1 MSSCTTINGKVC
13 PSRMNDG
20 RAFTDYRP
28 RCIINSELMSE
39 VRDNNMIASS
49 YESRMY
55 LQKNADT
62 IIQRS
67 HNSAF
72 ENLACACTPYQN
84 EVMGINTMQPER
96 YIVKCNSASCYREE
110 VNPSGIGDGRQYY

>member
-1 MSSCTTINGKVC
+1 
-13 PSRMNDG
+13 MNDG

-28 RCIINSELMSE
+28 KCITNTELMSE
-39 VRDNNMIASS
+39 LRNNNMIASS

-55 LQKNADT
+55 LQKNADN

-67 HNSAF
+67 QASAF

-110 VNPSGIGDGRQYY
+110 INPSGIGDGRQY

>member
-1 MSSCTTINGKVC
+1 
-13 PSRMNDG
+13 
-20 RAFTDYRP
+20 
-28 RCIINSELMSE
+28 MSE

-62 IIQRS
+62 IMQKS
-67 HNSAF
+67 HNNAF

-110 VNPSGIGDGRQYY
+110 VNPSGIGDGRQYYQ